1 MDRDFK
7 GDFDSAKGCAV
18 IPKTLIRGKSLMIYR
33 YGCFLLGALALLSAC
48 SFSAPNRPSPVTAT
62 PAPSEQA
69 EAALP
74 SPVAPPASAGGGDPQ
89 NSSAAQITRPPVI
102 PQGKAPAGELLEN
115 GEECIVED
123 EDDEI
128 LTQPAKGK
136 EPSLNRALVLCRVAQ
151 NHWKRGDIDAAIDTL
166 DQAYA
171 LVLRVVP
178 GNDPNLLQEME
189 DLRITISR
197 RILEVYSSRHVV
209 VNGRRN
215 EIPVTL
221 NRHVQD
227 EIDAFTVGRERDFF
241 LEAYRRSGKYRIQIE
256 AALKEASLPPELSW
270 LPLIESGF
278 KVTAFSPA
286 RALGLWQFIPSTGY
300 RYGLN
305 RDTYIDERLDPE
317 KATRGAI
324 EYLKELHGMFGD
336 WTTVLAAY
344 NCGEH
349 RVLRTIQSQNINYL
363 DNFWDL
369 YERLPRETARYVPR
383 FLATL
388 HIVNSLQE
396 YGLNDVVVDPP
407 LESEI
412 VTIPRQASL
421 AAIARSTG
429 IDDDLLR
436 MLNAELRQGVLP
448 EDGYDLRVPSAE
460 KSQVLAKLDDIPAY
474 QAYPA
479 RKPQGTAVA
488 RHKVRK
494 GETLQTIS
502 QKYGTDAKSIL
513 LANNMRR
520 PAPLAAGTILR
531 VPIACPPER
540 SPTLPEP
547 KAATAK
553 RETIEHVVRQG
564 DSLYNLAKRY
574 GTTTEG
580 IQRQNRV
587 TASSLAIGQVLKITP
602 AAAPAKSEAPRAKPA
617 VYAVRN
623 GDTVHS
629 IAKRHNMAVDR
640 LLALNQL
647 NAKSKLQPGQKVIVE
662 N

>member
-1 MDRDFK
+1 
-7 GDFDSAKGCAV
+7 
-18 IPKTLIRGKSLMIYR
+18 
-33 YGCFLLGALALLSAC
+33 
-48 SFSAPNRPSPVTAT
+48 
-62 PAPSEQA
+62 
-69 EAALP
+69 
-74 SPVAPPASAGGGDPQ
+74 
-89 NSSAAQITRPPVI
+89 
-102 PQGKAPAGELLEN
+102 
-115 GEECIVED
+115 
-123 EDDEI
+123 
-128 LTQPAKGK
+128 
-136 EPSLNRALVLCRVAQ
+136 
-151 NHWKRGDIDAAIDTL
+151 
-166 DQAYA
+166 
-171 LVLRVVP
+171 
-178 GNDPNLLQEME
+178 
-189 DLRITISR
+189 
-197 RILEVYSSRHVV
+197 
-209 VNGRRN
+209 
-215 EIPVTL
+215 
-221 NRHVQD
+221 
-227 EIDAFTVGRERDFF
+227 
-241 LEAYRRSGKYRIQIE
+241 
-256 AALKEASLPPELSW
+256 
-270 LPLIESGF
+270 
-278 KVTAFSPA
+278 
-286 RALGLWQFIPSTGY
+286 
-300 RYGLN
+300 
-305 RDTYIDERLDPE
+305 
-317 KATRGAI
+317 
-324 EYLKELHGMFGD
+324 
-336 WTTVLAAY
+336 
-344 NCGEH
+344 
-349 RVLRTIQSQNINYL
+349 
-363 DNFWDL
+363 
-369 YERLPRETARYVPR
+369 
-383 FLATL
+383 
-388 HIVNSLQE
+388 
-396 YGLNDVVVDPP
+396 VVVDPP

-436 MLNAELRQGVLP
+436 LLNAELRQGVLP

-460 KSQVLAKLDDIPAY
+460 KSQVLTKLDDIPAY

-602 AAAPAKSEAPRAKPA
+602 AAAPAKSEAPRAKSA

-647 NAKSKLQPGQKVIVE
+647 NAKSKLQPGQKTHRRKLKPSVGNAQTHGLLGPEAALDVE
-662 N
+662 NQCRMRVAKPGESGKPQLQIGVMLHRQDDRIHPGDGLQRDQLDPIIRPGFIRVRHGIAHHHLYSELLQLANNIHHLGVAQVGTSSLNVIPRIAIRAPSTGFPAAIII